1 MLIKISENRLVDLD
15 AALELDYMYKGY
27 GRPKNSDYKM
37 KDITP
42 QQRAYLVKVKAFH
55 ESKKEVKQVKKSN
68 VTARKHGHGK
78 IANLIL
84 ALIILSPL
92 FYAGYEKYVYL
103 VTPKQILSPIV
114 REEAVTT
121 NEVVENVLE
130 VKNETPEPRQWTGK
144 GSWYGEA
151 PEECLGCSASLTMAN
166 GERFNEDAMTVA
178 FNELPLNTKV
188 KVINNSN
195 GKSVVATVTDRHGAD
210 NAEYG
215 FRIVDMSKGL
225 KNKINCQDLC
235 NVTIEEIL

>member
-37 KDITP
+37 KDITS

-55 ESKKEVKQVKKSN
+55 ESKKEVKQIKKSN
-68 VTARKHGHGK
+68 VTARKHGYGK

-84 ALIILSPL
+84 ALIIISPL
-92 FYAGYEKYVYL
+92 LFAGYEKYADL

-114 REEAVTT
+114 HEEAVTT
-121 NEVVENVLE
+121 NEAVENAPE
-130 VKNETPEPRQWTGK
+130 VKNEAPTPRQWTGK

-178 FNELPLNTKV
+178 FNWLPLNSMVTV
-188 KVINNSN
+188 RNLDN
-195 GKSVVATVTDRHGAD
+195 GEIFEARVTDTG
-210 NAEYG
+210 G
-215 FRIVDMSKGL
+215 FNELGRIVDLSKGL
-225 KNKINCQDLC
+225 KNRLGCSDLC
-235 NVTIEEIL
+235 NVEVTEIID